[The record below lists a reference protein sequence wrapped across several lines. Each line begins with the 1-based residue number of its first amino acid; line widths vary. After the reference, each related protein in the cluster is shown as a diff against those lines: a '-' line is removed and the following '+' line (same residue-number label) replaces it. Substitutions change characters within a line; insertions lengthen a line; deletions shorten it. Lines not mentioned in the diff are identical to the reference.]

1 LEFRF
6 KKKIQKIHFLFAEL
20 KIRLTFAAALQTR
33 GVNVIDFRLLKQLKL
48 HFRKIGKSSL
58 KILDST

>member
-1 LEFRF
+1 MTKEKIVCNLNFAS

-33 GVNVIDFRLLKQLKL
+33 GVNVNDFRLLKQLEL
-48 HFRKIGKSSL
+48 HFRK
-58 KILDST
+58 